1 MLLAACHFQPQA
13 AELAGAPRHGTHTRW
28 RRAGVTKASLI
39 AALADV
45 GASEARPVTYRERYA
60 ASADG
65 RSAVPDR

>member
-1 MLLAACHFQPQA
+1 MLPAACLQPQA
-13 AELAGAPRHGTHTRW
+13 AELARTPRHGTHTGW

-45 GASEARPVTYRERYA
+45 GASEARPVAYRERYA